1 MNTITK
7 GIIMFKNI
15 LSVIGGIVLL
25 AVAYM
30 AINFGGMMSKV
41 SSLHPDAMGHYMD
54 MFKKV
59 LETGNSADAMIRKVK
74 INDDVSTD
82 EAIDIMR
89 EIATDNNFL
98 VVGDAKMSIKS
109 SIKDPGGKRY
119 IRILSFCAPSI
130 AEQFIGYS
138 EAFGAFMPCRIL
150 IVEDDEGNRWLY
162 TMSMELMLYGGK
174 ALPPEMIE
182 MALKVRGLMYGMMDA
197 AAVDGEYDFEENKY
211 GESN

>member
-1 MNTITK
+1 
-7 GIIMFKNI
+7 MFKNI
-15 LSVIGGIVLL
+15 LSIIGGIALL
-25 AVAYM
+25 AIVYVV
-30 AINFGGMMSKV
+30 ITFGGMMGKV

-59 LETGNSADAMIRKVK
+59 LETGSSADAMIRKVR
-74 INDDVSTD
+74 INDDVTTE
-82 EAIDIMR
+82 EAIDSMR

-98 VVGDAKMSIKS
+98 VVGDAKMSINS
-109 SIKDPGGKRY
+109 SIKTGGKRY
-119 IRILSFCAPSI
+119 IRILSFCAPSV

-174 ALPPEMIE
+174 PLPDNMME
-182 MALKVRGLMYGMMDA
+182 MALRVRGLMYGMMDA
-197 AAVDGEYDFEENKY
+197 AATDGDYEPDE
-211 GESN
+211 